1 MLLGIIYQLVS
12 MMQSATMFSPS
23 NVNSTSAQVVA
34 KVSNLHKSFGAQTVL
49 QDIEL
54 AIYRQQVLAVLG
66 ANGAG
71 KTTLIN
77 LLMGKLQPDQG
88 DISVLALR
96 PGCLQV
102 KRQTGAMLQVA
113 NLPETLKIKETIRL
127 FQRYYPKP
135 MDYQHV
141 IAYAGLEALQHRYI
155 RGLSGGEKQRLL
167 FALSICGNPRL
178 LFLDEPS
185 VGMDLEARQGLW
197 RAIGHLKDQGTAVVL
212 TTHYLPEAESL
223 ADQIV
228 LLKQGRIV
236 QRGTTEQF
244 KSLMSSRMIRFSSN
258 YPHQTFS
265 HLPAVCAVSQSGRY
279 SCLQSTDA
287 NQSVFALLQHYPD
300 IEDLSVSGAGL
311 EDVFLQLNAESPS
324 GALN

>member
-1 MLLGIIYQLVS
+1 MQAATLL
-12 MMQSATMFSPS
+12 SAPDL
-23 NVNSTSAQVVA
+23 NHTSAQIVA
-34 KVSNLHKSFGAQTVL
+34 KASNLQKSFGAQEVL

-54 AIYRQQVLAVLG
+54 TICAGQVLAILG

-77 LLMGKLQPDQG
+77 ILMGRLQADAG
-88 DISVLALR
+88 DITIFAEP
-96 PGCLQV
+96 PGSPCV
-102 KRQTGAMLQVA
+102 KRQSGAMLQVA
-113 NLPETLKIKETIRL
+113 NLPETLKIKEHIRL
-127 FQRYYPKP
+127 FQRYYPDP
-135 MDYQHV
+135 MDYQQV
-141 IAYAGLEALQHRYI
+141 IEFAGLEHLQHRYV

-197 RAIGHLKDQGTAVVL
+197 RAIRELKDRGTAIVL

-244 KSLMSSRMIRFSSN
+244 KRLVSASVIRFSSR
-258 YPHQTFS
+258 YSHHIFS
-265 HLPAVCAVSQSGRY
+265 QLPAVIAVTQSGRY
-279 SCLQSTDA
+279 SCLQSADVK
-287 NQSVFALLQHYPD
+287 QSLLTLLQHYPD
-300 IEDLSVSGAGL
+300 IEDLSVNGAGL
-311 EDVFLQLNAESPS
+311 EEVFAQLNTASHNQLDR
-324 GALN
+324 LN